1 MKITELQLKQIIKE
15 EVEEVLSEAQQQVQ
29 FLKSSEWKETL
40 TSLGDVLKG
49 KGFYLESQ
57 GGNLSGMM
65 YQYRKDFDDGSK
77 MRLKIVEDLR

>member
-49 KGFYLESQ
+49 KGFYLEGQ
-57 GGNLSGMM
+57 GGNLGGMM
-65 YQYRKDFDDGSK
+65 YQYRKDFDDGTK
-77 MRLKIVEDLR
+77 IRLKIVEVLR